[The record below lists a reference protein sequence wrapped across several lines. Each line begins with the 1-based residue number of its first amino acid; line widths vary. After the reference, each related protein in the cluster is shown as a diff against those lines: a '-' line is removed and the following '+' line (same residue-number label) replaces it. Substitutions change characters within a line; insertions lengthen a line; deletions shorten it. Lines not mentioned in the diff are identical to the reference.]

1 MAEVGLAE
9 VPQPPDRESSQ
20 ENTKRAEL
28 EQEALHSEHSR
39 IERLRNL
46 FAWCVYAISILIA
59 LVIFTIILAVAWH
72 YLAPSEWAWL
82 SSKQLSA
89 VRVFLFSGTIT
100 GLAGFLATYVRNR
113 I

>member
-1 MAEVGLAE
+1 VGSPKFLSPPIENRHEKTLRGLGLPNKRFIVSILALS
-9 VPQPPDRESSQ
+9 VYA
-20 ENTKRAEL
+20 TF
-28 EQEALHSEHSR
+28 LHG
-39 IERLRNL
+39 
-46 FAWCVYAISILIA
+46 VYAISILIA

-72 YLAPSEWAWL
+72 YLAPTEWAWL

-100 GLAGFLATYVRNR
+100 GLAGFLANYVRNR

>member
-1 MAEVGLAE
+1 MAEDGLAQ
-9 VPQPPDRESSQ
+9 VPRPPDRESSQ
-20 ENTKRAEL
+20 QSTERAGL
-28 EQEALHSEHSR
+28 EQKAFFNEQSR
-39 IERLRNL
+39 IERLREI